1 MNIQEEIDAELA
13 KSKEHYGAFNSTH
26 EAYAVLQEEVEE
38 LWDII
43 KKNTERTYGT
53 AEWKSKALIPEL
65 IQIAS
70 VAKRIAIELENNEI
84 KFV

>member
-1 MNIQEEIDAELA
+1 MNIQEKIDAEIA
-13 KSKEHYGAFNSTH
+13 KSKNNYGAFNSTH

-53 AEWKSKALIPEL
+53 PEWKTKALIPEL
-65 IQIAS
+65 IQIAA
-70 VAKRIAIELENNEI
+70 VAKRMAIELENNEI

>member
-1 MNIQEEIDAELA
+1 MDVIKNVETEIQKAE
-13 KSKEHYGAFNSTH
+13 SNYGNFNSTH
-26 EAYAVLQEEVEE
+26 EAYAVLKEEVDE

-53 AEWKSKALIPEL
+53 AEWKTKALVPEL
-65 IQIAS
+65 IQIA
-70 VAKRIAIELENNEI
+70 AIAIRTANELKQNKI